1 MLLLAFPMVNL
12 VMALCIVEM
21 YLFYIL
27 DSKFY
32 LYIFTSSLNVIV
44 KPIKSLLFL
53 LLTISTDFSERAR

>member
-1 MLLLAFPMVNL
+1 MVNF
-12 VMALCIVEM
+12 VMALYIVEM

-44 KPIKSLLFL
+44 KSIKSLLFL
-53 LLTISTDFSERAR
+53 LPTISTGFSERAR

>member
-1 MLLLAFPMVNL
+1 MLLLAFPMVNF
-12 VMALCIVEM
+12 VMALYIVEM

-44 KPIKSLLFL
+44 KSIKSLLFL
-53 LLTISTDFSERAR
+53 LPTISTDFSERAR